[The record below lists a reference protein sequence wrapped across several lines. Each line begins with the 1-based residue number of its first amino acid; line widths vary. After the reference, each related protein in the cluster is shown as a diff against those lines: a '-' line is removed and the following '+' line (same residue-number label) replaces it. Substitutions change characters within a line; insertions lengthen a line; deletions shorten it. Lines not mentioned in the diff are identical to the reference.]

1 MLCFSPSLLCRQ
13 EAAGLG
19 KGVMLVDPV
28 AASLRGTQRGECFIL
43 TAGPLKESF
52 SFHSPLLFPCHD
64 IFLTFPSFFP
74 SILSLSV
81 FYIYLL
87 LLFSL
92 LWLSFF
98 KLVFHLPSSSMPRLI
113 FRLASFQVSPT
124 YVLPQMYFIYF
135 SVLHSYVF
143 VFAFTPRTGGLHPQR
158 LQKEIS
164 PAGVFVGKS
173 SWRCSEILL
182 EGGR

>member
-64 IFLTFPSFFP
+64 IFLTFPL
-74 SILSLSV
+74 I
-81 FYIYLL
+81 
-87 LLFSL
+87 FSL
-92 LWLSFF
+92 HVISFCFLHLPLASLQSLRLSFF

-124 YVLPQMYFIYF
+124 YILPQMYFIYF

-158 LQKEIS
+158 PQKEIS

-173 SWRCSEILL
+173 SGRCSEILL